1 VSSCCYRLQ
10 AGEPAGAD
18 LRRIL
23 EEQLDEAIAQLQ
35 RARASRRKRVHEA
48 RKAIKKTRSALRL
61 IRPAISTDAYNGAST
76 ALRSVAQSL
85 APLRDAD
92 VMRDTAAALLYEG
105 KPVAAP
111 RSRPARTSLP
121 PLADSLVQLK
131 AALQAWP
138 WEEISAATVAQGFS
152 QTIRRFSQAFHKAI
166 ATNPEDDELFH
177 DWRKRAKD
185 LRYQCLLLEPLW
197 PALFKAY
204 ADSAEKLE
212 DQLGQDHDLAVLKQ
226 HHPSLAAEASQRQQ
240 RLRHSAKKLGKRLS
254 AEDPKA
260 WKHRIAAWFHS

>member
-1 VSSCCYRLQ
+1 MSCCCYRLQ
-10 AGEPAGAD
+10 IGEPAGAD
-18 LRRIL
+18 FRRIV
-23 EEQLDEAIAQLQ
+23 EEQIDEAIAQLQ

-61 IRPAISTDAYNGAST
+61 IHPAISTEAYDAAT
-76 ALRSVAQSL
+76 AVLREVAQTL

-92 VMRDTAAALLYEG
+92 VLRDTAAALLHKS
-105 KPVAAP
+105 KPNAR
-111 RSRPARTSLP
+111 RSPTAKTSLP
-121 PLADSLVQLK
+121 PLAEPLVELK
-131 AALQAWP
+131 ASLQAWP
-138 WEEISAATVAQGFS
+138 WTEVAAATVAQAFA
-152 QTIRRFSQAFHKAI
+152 QTVRRFSKAFHT
-166 ATNPEDDELFH
+166 ATAANEKQDDELFH

-212 DQLGQDHDLAVLKQ
+212 DQLGQDHDLAVLRQ

-240 RLRHSAKKLGKRLS
+240 HLRHSAQKLGKRLS

-260 WKHRIAAWFHS
+260 WKKRIAAWFHL

>member
-1 VSSCCYRLQ
+1 MSSCCYRLQ

-111 RSRPARTSLP
+111 RSRTARTSLP
-121 PLADSLVQLK
+121 PLADSLVQL
-131 AALQAWP
+131 
-138 WEEISAATVAQGFS
+138 
-152 QTIRRFSQAFHKAI
+152 
-166 ATNPEDDELFH
+166 
-177 DWRKRAKD
+177 
-185 LRYQCLLLEPLW
+185 
-197 PALFKAY
+197 
-204 ADSAEKLE
+204 
-212 DQLGQDHDLAVLKQ
+212 
-226 HHPSLAAEASQRQQ
+226 
-240 RLRHSAKKLGKRLS
+240 
-254 AEDPKA
+254 
-260 WKHRIAAWFHS
+260 